1 MKPRLL
7 TKLLAALVV
16 SAIVLAAPRPAA
28 ADTEWVLMLDNSSSM
43 SGPTPYSENGV
54 FVKNIPAQDPDR
66 LAVIATLVFRAL
78 MGPDDKLTIL
88 TFDSR
93 HGPGQFTLVPND
105 PAQIRGL
112 FFGEATYMVGPLR
125 EARRILEG
133 SKARTRILIL
143 ATDGAPG
150 PEQAGAKEIDA
161 HDARALLGLDPGP
174 APFEVIS
181 LALASSPESR
191 TMMHAFLGPL
201 GRLEEID
208 NPTGLVAAFTN
219 VFASSIRSR
228 PETGRLEPGGRYPF
242 TVGKYVTDVWVAA
255 ATERTTGPFAGALTA
270 DARPIPAVDAGDAGC
285 NPRPCHA
292 YQVFKTSHD
301 PKQESKFILSLP
313 PGGGPIAYGIVMK
326 YELTAEI
333 VSAPTKARL
342 GEDVEVVARIVWQG
356 TTFNDPAFFA
366 ADGFK
371 PTLKLGAGEVPL
383 TAKGDGTFIGTIP
396 AQGAGGTGTL
406 QAVFAN
412 RWISLVGDRP
422 LALDEWVPLEL
433 KVGAIDFGTWT
444 GERKATQRCI
454 DLDLAGSVNADK
466 VPIEALARGLS
477 KGYRLLAPSPLVVKD
492 GKARVCLSAPG
503 CCTAAGTGATLT
515 LRGVD
520 PHYHAGAL
528 AAPLAYHVR
537 KTPLLTC
544 WWPYIAGAIGTIIFI
559 IIVVGL
565 IRPRDFDKE
574 EVIRLAKNEQALAR
588 ANGRRLRDLPGGKR
602 GFYRNAR
609 IALDGAGNA
618 VGGTSGASVILRAAK
633 GDPQVEIRGGLEEKD
648 ARTRKFQPV
657 DLSKGPVYLRRGIIY
672 RSGEFF
678 FRLG

>member
-1 MKPRLL
+1 MMKR
-7 TKLLAALVV
+7 VV
-16 SAIVLAAPRPAA
+16 SLFVLCVVALAAPRPAA

-43 SGPTPYSENGV
+43 SSPTPYSENGKY
-54 FVKNIPAQDPDR
+54 VKDVPAQDPDR

-93 HGPGQFTLVPND
+93 HGPGRFTLVAND
-105 PAQIRGL
+105 PAKIRSL

-125 EARRILEG
+125 EARRILEA
-133 SKARTRILIL
+133 STAKTRILIL

-150 PEQAGAKEIDA
+150 PEEAGAKEIDA
-161 HDARALLGLDPGP
+161 KDARALLGLDPGP

-181 LALASSPESR
+181 LALATGAESKE
-191 TMMHAFLGPL
+191 MMQKFLGPL
-201 GRLEEID
+201 GRLEQID
-208 NPTGLVAAFTN
+208 NPTGLVAAFTD

-228 PETGRLEPGGRYPF
+228 PETGRLEPGGRYQF

-255 ATERTTGPFAGALTA
+255 ATERTTGPFVAALTA
-270 DARPIPAVDAGDAGC
+270 DAKPIPSVDAGDAGC
-285 NPRPCHA
+285 AKRPCHA
-292 YQVFKTSHD
+292 YQVFKARHD
-301 PKQESKFILSLP
+301 PKQESTFVLSLP

-326 YELTAEI
+326 YELGAEI

-356 TTFNDPAFFA
+356 TTFNDAGFFA

-371 PTLKLGAGEVPL
+371 PTLKLGTGEVPL
-383 TAKGDGTFIGTIP
+383 TPKGDGTFIGTIA
-396 AQGAGGTGTL
+396 AQGAVGLGTL

-412 RWISLVGDRP
+412 RWISLVGER
-422 LALDEWVPLEL
+422 AITLDEWIPLDL
-433 KVGAIDFGTWT
+433 KVAAIDFGTWT
-444 GERKATQRCI
+444 GGRKPSRRCL
-454 DLDLAGSVNADK
+454 DLDLTGSVNADK
-466 VPIEALARGLS
+466 VPIEALAKGLS
-477 KGYRLLAPSPLVVKD
+477 QGYRLEAPSPLQVKD
-492 GKARVCLSAPG
+492 GKAHVCLIAPG
-503 CCTAAGTGATLT
+503 CCTASGTGAALT

-520 PHYHAGAL
+520 PHYHPGAL
-528 AAPLAYHVR
+528 DAPLAYRVR

-559 IIVVGL
+559 IIVVGW

-618 VGGTSGASVILRAAK
+618 VGATSGANVILRAAK

-648 ARTRKFQPV
+648 LRTRKFQPV
-657 DLSKGPVYLRRGIIY
+657 DLSKGPVYLRRGTIY